1 MKKNP
6 PLQIMFLGTASDV
19 GKSVIAA
26 AFCRILFRKGYSV
39 SPFKAQNMAL
49 NSFVTMDG
57 KEMGRAQVF
66 QAYAAGVLP
75 DADMNPVLLKPAS
88 KTRTQVIV
96 QGKVQNSSTAQEYYS
111 MHERVVPAIMES
123 FHRLRERFDAIVL
136 EGAGSLTELNLK
148 KKDVVNLP
156 MALAAGSPVVIVADI
171 DRGGVFASC
180 VGTMKLLSRR
190 EKKLVIGFI
199 INKFQGDKTLFAD
212 GVKIIEKLTRKPVL
226 GVVPFFR
233 DIHLQEEDSV
243 ALHMGKKG
251 KKTRTATV
259 RIGVVNLPYISNY
272 TDFDP
277 LEAEDDVSL
286 HYTQNPDELEEMSVV
301 IIPGTK
307 NTVEDLLWLIDRDF
321 EQALERHV
329 HSGKTLV
336 GICGGFQMLGN
347 TIEDPLGI
355 ETDKPKVKALG
366 YLDVSTVLQPNK
378 TLSQVKAHCLLK
390 RMKTARG
397 TSVEVEGYEIH
408 MGKSTLG
415 SGASP
420 AFAVKP
426 EAENETEY
434 GDGAFSASFPV
445 WGTYI
450 HGLFENDDFRAAFLH
465 MHGGKHIEKFCYRE
479 YLNEQF
485 DRLADLVSANVEVDR
500 IITRAQEFRQQ
511 TAPGFVK

>member
-1 MKKNP
+1 MKEKP
-6 PLQIMFLGTASDV
+6 PLQLMFLGTASDV

-26 AFCRILFRKGYSV
+26 AFCRILYRKGYAV

-75 DADMNPVLLKPAS
+75 DVDMNPVLLKPAS
-88 KTRTQVIV
+88 GTRTQVIV
-96 QGKVQNSSTAQEYYS
+96 HGKVQKSSTAQEYYS
-111 MHERVVPAIMES
+111 MQHRVVPAIMES
-123 FHRLRERFDAIVL
+123 FRRLRERFDAIIL
-136 EGAGSLTELNLK
+136 EGAGSLSELNLK
-148 KKDVVNLP
+148 KNDVVNLP
-156 MALAAGSPVVIVADI
+156 MAQAAGSPVVIVADI

-180 VGTMKLLSRR
+180 VGSMNLLTRR

-199 INKFQGDKTLFAD
+199 INKFRGDKALFAD
-212 GVKIIEKLTRKPVL
+212 GVKIIEKLTKKPVF

-243 ALHMGKKG
+243 ALHLGKKG
-251 KKTRTATV
+251 RMKRTASV
-259 RIGVVNLPYISNY
+259 RIGVIHLPYISNY

-277 LEAEDDVSL
+277 FEAEDDVSL
-286 HYTQNPDELEEMSVV
+286 LYTQKPDELEEMSVV

-307 NTVEDLLWLIDRDF
+307 NTIEDLLWLRDQGF

-329 HSGKTLV
+329 QSGKTLL
-336 GICGGFQMLGN
+336 GICGGFQMLGK
-347 TIEDPLGI
+347 TVEDPSGV
-355 ETDKPKVKALG
+355 ETHRPKVKALG
-366 YLDVSTVLQPNK
+366 YLDVSTVLQQEK
-378 TLSQVKAHCLLK
+378 TLKQVKAKSLLEGM
-390 RMKTARG
+390 RKTCG
-397 TSVEVEGYEIH
+397 KTIEVKGYEIH
-408 MGKSTLG
+408 MGKTSLG
-415 SGASP
+415 TGVSP
-420 AFAVKP
+420 AFSVQP
-426 EAENETEY
+426 EGENGAQY

-465 MHGGKHIEKFCYRE
+465 MHGGKQNERFSYRA

-485 DRLADLVSANVEVDR
+485 DRLADFVSANVDVER
-500 IITRAQEFRQQ
+500 IIARAEEFR
-511 TAPGFVK
+511 K

>member
-1 MKKNP
+1 MKNTS
-6 PLQIMFLGTASDV
+6 PLQLMFLGTASDV

-57 KEMGRAQVF
+57 REMGRAQVF

-88 KTRTQVIV
+88 KTKIQVIV
-96 QGKVQNSSTAQEYYS
+96 QGKVQKSSTAQEYYS
-111 MHERVVPAIMES
+111 MKQRVTPAIMES
-123 FHRLRERFDAIVL
+123 FCRLRERFTAIVL

-148 KKDVVNLP
+148 KRDVVNLP
-156 MALAAGSPVVIVADI
+156 MARAAGAPVVIVADI

-199 INKFQGDKTLFAD
+199 INKFRGDKTLFAD
-212 GVKIIEKLTRKPVL
+212 GVKIIEKLTGKPVL

-251 KKTRTATV
+251 KKTRTASV
-259 RIGVVNLPYISNY
+259 RIGVVHLPYISNY

-277 LEAEDDVSL
+277 LETEDDVSL
-286 HYTQNPDELEEMSVV
+286 CYTQNPDELEEMSIV

-307 NTVEDLLWLIDRDF
+307 NTIEDLLWLLDQDF
-321 EQALERHV
+321 GQSLKRHV
-329 HSGKTLV
+329 RSGKTLV

-347 TIEDPLGI
+347 VIEDPLGV
-355 ETDKPKVKALG
+355 ETDKSSVKALG

-378 TLSQVKAHCLLK
+378 TLTQVKARCLLEGMRTVQEK
-390 RMKTARG
+390 PLD
-397 TSVEVEGYEIH
+397 VEGYEIH

-426 EAENETEY
+426 GAENTAEY

-465 MHGGKHIEKFCYRE
+465 VHGGKHNEKFCYRE
-479 YLNEQF
+479 YLNDQF
-485 DRLADLVSANVEVDR
+485 DKLADFVSAHVAVDQ
-500 IITRAQEFRQQ
+500 IITRAEEFRLKVV
-511 TAPGFVK
+511 PGFAR